1 MEVKTPDYG
10 SPSRESTFTRAAE
23 LFRERNGKLI
33 IETGSA
39 WYTPQ
44 GNSTYHLAK
53 LAHECDAQFVSVDRT
68 AEHVES
74 ARKLIEPFTFK
85 PVTIVQ
91 EDSVLFLSR
100 WDGDSIDYLYLD
112 SMDYDMQA
120 PLVSKL
126 HSVAEMGAAYGK
138 LSPQAIVLLDDWNTG
153 HDETLKGDYTRQFLL
168 YRGWKIVVEGN
179 QLLLSR

>member
-1 MEVKTPDYG
+1 MKAPDYG
-10 SPSRESTFTRAAE
+10 SPSRESTFVKAAE
-23 LFRERNGKLI
+23 LFRERHGQLI
-33 IETGSA
+33 IETGCA
-39 WYTPQ
+39 WFTPQ

-53 LAHECDAQFVSVDRT
+53 LAHDCDARFVSVDRN

-74 ARKLIEPFTFK
+74 AQKLIAPFAFK
-85 PVTIVQ
+85 PVTIVH

-100 WDGDSIDYLYLD
+100 WHEGEIDYLYLD
-112 SMDYDMQA
+112 SMDYDAQA

-138 LSPQAIVLLDDWNTG
+138 LSPQAIVLLDDWNG
-153 HDETLKGDYTRQFLL
+153 GRDEMLKGDYTLRFLL
-168 YRGWKIVVEGN
+168 YRGWHVVAEDR